1 MGGTARRL
9 SRFGLGV
16 NERRAERAAVLFG
29 AAAAMAVA
37 LFAAPARAVDLGVG
51 LDAGYAFRSQ
61 ADDRNHGAAA
71 DLFLDV
77 PLPLWPRSPLGL
89 RAEVLTLGFA
99 GSDTAPATL
108 GLFAGA
114 LSLVYAF
121 DDTDVLALAAV
132 GPLAAAAAD
141 AGPLEIHAGVLASI
155 GVRFPVAEAASVEA
169 RVLAPALLSGPRG
182 LTPPGQPVHEDG
194 TLVAF
199 PLQAAVTFGITID
212 LEDAF
217 ALAGGGDAE
226 ASAEKV
232 GEWGSA
238 AGLVPP
244 LP

>member
-1 MGGTARRL
+1 M
-9 SRFGLGV
+9 
-16 NERRAERAAVLFG
+16 LFG
-29 AAAAMAVA
+29 AVAALAVQLA
-37 LFAAPARAVDLGVG
+37 AAPARAVDLGVG

-71 DLFLDV
+71 DLFVDV

-89 RAEVLTLGFA
+89 RAEMLTLGFA
-99 GSDTAPATL
+99 GSDIAPATL

-132 GPLAAAAAD
+132 GPLAAAASD
-141 AGPLEIHAGVLASI
+141 AGPVEIHAGVLASI
-155 GVRFPVAEAASVEA
+155 GVRFPVAEGASVEA

-182 LTPPGQPVHEDG
+182 LTPPGQSQHDDG

-199 PLQAAVTFGITID
+199 PLQAAVTFGITVE
-212 LEDAF
+212 LEDVF

-226 ASAEKV
+226 AGAEQL
-232 GEWGSA
+232 GAGGSA
-238 AGLVPP
+238 AGRVFSLP
-244 LP
+244 LR